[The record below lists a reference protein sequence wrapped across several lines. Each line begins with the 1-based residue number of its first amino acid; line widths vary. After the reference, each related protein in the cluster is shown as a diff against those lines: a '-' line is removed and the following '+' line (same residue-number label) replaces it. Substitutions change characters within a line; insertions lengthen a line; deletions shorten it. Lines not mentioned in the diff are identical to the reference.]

1 MNFASDNTAPIHP
14 AILKALSDANEGYA
28 LGYGA
33 DEWTARA
40 RDAVRATFEAPHAV
54 VEFVTLG
61 TAGNALALAC
71 LTPPWGTTF
80 CHRHAHIHEDECNAP
95 EFYAHG
101 AKLTLVEG
109 EHGKM
114 TPDTLRAAIESQ
126 GNRGVHGPAR
136 GAVSITQVTEAGTV
150 YTLDEIAA
158 LTDVA
163 KAFGLP
169 VHLDGARFANACV
182 ALQATAAEMTQKV
195 GVDVVTFGGTK
206 NGCMAV
212 EACVFFD
219 PAMAESFAHRR
230 KRGAHLWSKHRYLS
244 AQMLPYL
251 EGGLWRD
258 LATDA
263 NARAALLA
271 DGLRHD
277 PRVDIQHPVD
287 ANIIFAR
294 FPRSLHQ
301 QLHAAGATY
310 YVMDGDAEDGPIDEP
325 LLARFVASWCTTDED
340 VKALLGAL

>member
-14 AILKALSDANEGYA
+14 RVLSALSEANAGYA
-28 LGYGA
+28 MGYGA
-33 DEWTARA
+33 DDWTARA
-40 RDAVRATFEAPHAV
+40 RDAVRATFEAPGAA

-101 AKLTLVEG
+101 AKLTLVKG
-109 EHGKM
+109 ANGKM
-114 TPDTLRAAIESQ
+114 TPDTLGAAIESQ
-126 GNRGVHGPAR
+126 GNRGVHGPSR

-150 YTLDEIAA
+150 YTLDELAA
-158 LTDVA
+158 LCDVA
-163 KAFGLP
+163 KRFGLP

-182 ALQATAAEMTQKV
+182 ALNASAAQMTREV

-219 PAMAESFAHRR
+219 PALAESFAHRR

-251 EGGLWRD
+251 EDSLWRE
-258 LATDA
+258 LAGTA
-263 NARAALLA
+263 NAMAARLA
-271 DGLRHD
+271 EGLQAR
-277 PRVDIQHPVD
+277 PEISILHPVE

-294 FPRSLHQ
+294 FPRHLHAA
-301 QLHAAGATY
+301 LHAAGAAY
-310 YVMDGDAEDGPIDEP
+310 YVMDGDPHEGPTDTP
-325 LLARFVASWCTTDED
+325 LLARFVASW
-340 VKALLGAL
+340 